1 MTLLQQNLFCVD
13 PASPKM
19 ALSPQQ
25 YLLFWSLHS
34 LSMMDGCT
42 LYEALTTLYSHAQQ
56 C

>member
-1 MTLLQQNLFCVD
+1 
-13 PASPKM
+13 M

-56 C
+56 WLSKAFEGTHPVRRER